1 MLMKDQT
8 KEQLLYLWPVVA
20 NSESFWAWMNSIWP
34 ASANSWED
42 GAAAHPTRT
51 GDSSERCKQSADTE
65 PTNHCPRKQGYT
77 CTLYQKPQLRDTV
90 RSTLLGWHHPWA
102 SQPVQLKK
110 YPWYQGSRHHLWS
123 VAYALNYPFHQLSDK
138 VLPALHSHIKDTTQ
152 LFQLDRIFDCFGSIS
167 TRNGPLFYKPFHHSG
182 NMTDQ
187 KEVKERFC
195 PARNTSCYLLANWG
209 GQNRK

>member
-1 MLMKDQT
+1 
-8 KEQLLYLWPVVA
+8 
-20 NSESFWAWMNSIWP
+20 MNSIWP

-77 CTLYQKPQLRDTV
+77 CTLYQKPQLGDTV

-152 LFQLDRIFDCFGSIS
+152 LFQLDRIFDCFWLNKHKEWTSLLQALPS
-167 TRNGPLFYKPFHHSG
+167 FRKHHWS
-182 NMTDQ
+182 
-187 KEVKERFC
+187 K
-195 PARNTSCYLLANWG
+195 G
-209 GQNRK
+209 GQREILSC